1 MKVLNPASDTIM
13 LQQVSLLAAAGSAA
27 IVLQPRVPQITLR
40 DSVFDTILL
49 ASYHYC

>member
-13 LQQVSLLAAAGSAA
+13 LQQVVPSRPPSPAA